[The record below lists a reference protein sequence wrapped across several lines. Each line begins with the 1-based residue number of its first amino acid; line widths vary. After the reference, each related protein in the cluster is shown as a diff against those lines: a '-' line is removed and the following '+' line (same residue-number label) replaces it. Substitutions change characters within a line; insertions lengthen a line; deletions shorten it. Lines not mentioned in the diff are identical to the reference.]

1 MPVHKKSILI
11 VSVIVFLVC
20 SFNPITFTEGEKI
33 RILKQ
38 AIELTHDKEKDFF
51 QFKKN
56 DKVILIVQ
64 NVSNYVISV
73 DGQVFKIKSQRRWYE
88 HNYYTVEFWRPVSWY
103 AYVAFRCP
111 RTHGGVAVYVL
122 NIFGRLYALEGKRW
136 VRELYA

>member
-1 MPVHKKSILI
+1 MSVHKKSIFIL
-11 VSVIVFLVC
+11 SVIVFLVC
-20 SFNPITFTEGEKI
+20 SLNPFTFTEGEKI

-38 AIELTHDKEKDFF
+38 AIELTYDEEKDFF

-64 NVSNYVISV
+64 NVSKYVISV
-73 DGQVFKIKSQRRWYE
+73 DGQVFKMQSQRRWYE

-122 NIFGRLYALEGKRW
+122 NIMGRWYPLLGKKWIQHLYA
-136 VRELYA
+136 